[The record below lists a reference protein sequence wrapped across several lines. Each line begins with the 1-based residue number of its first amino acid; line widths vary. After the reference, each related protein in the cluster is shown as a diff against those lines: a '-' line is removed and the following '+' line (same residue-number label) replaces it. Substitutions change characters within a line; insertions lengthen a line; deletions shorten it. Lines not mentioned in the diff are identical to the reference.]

1 MTTDLHTLV
10 LIILCGVVTLLIRVI
25 PFVMISRVNLPAIV
39 IKWLSF
45 IPITL
50 FTALI
55 IDGVIQQHDHAFG
68 YTLNLPYIIAIVPTV
83 MLAIFT
89 RSLTVTIL
97 GGIFV
102 IACLLTFNL
111 LIFGNHINSLNLQK
125 KLVKIKI
132 IRKFRLLGRNAFLH
146 HNTIKLPNLILR
158 SRGIW
163 PVEASATDFK

>member
-55 IDGVIQQHDHAFG
+55 IDGVIQQHNHAFG

-97 GGIFV
+97 VGIFV
-102 IACLLTFNL
+102 IVCLR
-111 LIFGNHINSLNLQK
+111 LIF
-125 KLVKIKI
+125 
-132 IRKFRLLGRNAFLH
+132 
-146 HNTIKLPNLILR
+146 
-158 SRGIW
+158 
-163 PVEASATDFK
+163 

>member
-1 MTTDLHTLV
+1 MTHLTFKQGVKECIPTLLGYAGVGLSFGIVAASQNFSVLEIILLCLIIYAGAAQFIICTLV
-10 LIILCGVVTLLIRVI
+10 LIVLCGVVTLLVRVI
-25 PFVMISRVNLPAIV
+25 PFVMISRVNLSAIV

-55 IDGVIQQHDHAFG
+55 IDGVIQQHDYTFG

-89 RSLTVTIL
+89 RSLTVTII

-102 IACLLTFNL
+102 IACLR
-111 LIFGNHINSLNLQK
+111 LIF
-125 KLVKIKI
+125 
-132 IRKFRLLGRNAFLH
+132 
-146 HNTIKLPNLILR
+146 
-158 SRGIW
+158 
-163 PVEASATDFK
+163 

>member
-10 LIILCGVVTLLIRVI
+10 LIVLCGVVTLLVRVI

-97 GGIFV
+97 VGI
-102 IACLLTFNL
+102 ICHCLLTFNL

-132 IRKFRLLGRNAFLH
+132 IRKFRLLETKYISTSQYN
-146 HNTIKLPNLILR
+146 
-158 SRGIW
+158 
-163 PVEASATDFK
+163 

>member
-83 MLAIFT
+83 MLAILAIFT

-102 IACLLTFNL
+102 IACLR
-111 LIFGNHINSLNLQK
+111 LIF
-125 KLVKIKI
+125 
-132 IRKFRLLGRNAFLH
+132 
-146 HNTIKLPNLILR
+146 
-158 SRGIW
+158 
-163 PVEASATDFK
+163 

>member
-1 MTTDLHTLV
+1 
-10 LIILCGVVTLLIRVI
+10 
-25 PFVMISRVNLPAIV
+25 MISRVNLPAIV

-97 GGIFV
+97 VGIFV
-102 IACLLTFNL
+102 IACLR

-132 IRKFRLLGRNAFLH
+132 IRKFRLLETKYISTSQYN
-146 HNTIKLPNLILR
+146 
-158 SRGIW
+158 
-163 PVEASATDFK
+163 

>member
-1 MTTDLHTLV
+1 MILLSSILPSYVAILIAAIVAALLGDDGKMTTDLHTLV
-10 LIILCGVVTLLIRVI
+10 LIVLCGVVTLLVRVI

-55 IDGVIQQHDHAFG
+55 IDGVIQQHNHTFG
-68 YTLNLPYIIAIVPTV
+68 YTLNLPYIITIVLTV

-102 IACLLTFNL
+102 ILLTFNL
-111 LIFGNHINSLNLQK
+111 LIFENHIKSLNLQK
-125 KLVKIKI
+125 
-132 IRKFRLLGRNAFLH
+132 
-146 HNTIKLPNLILR
+146 
-158 SRGIW
+158 S
-163 PVEASATDFK
+163 

>member
-1 MTTDLHTLV
+1 MWRGHITRS
-10 LIILCGVVTLLIRVI
+10 CY

-55 IDGVIQQHDHAFG
+55 IDGVIQQHDHTFG

-102 IACLLTFNL
+102 IACLR
-111 LIFGNHINSLNLQK
+111 LIF
-125 KLVKIKI
+125 
-132 IRKFRLLGRNAFLH
+132 
-146 HNTIKLPNLILR
+146 
-158 SRGIW
+158 
-163 PVEASATDFK
+163 

>member
-1 MTTDLHTLV
+1 M
-10 LIILCGVVTLLIRVI
+10 
-25 PFVMISRVNLPAIV
+25 
-39 IKWLSF
+39 
-45 IPITL
+45 
-50 FTALI
+50 
-55 IDGVIQQHDHAFG
+55 
-68 YTLNLPYIIAIVPTV
+68 
-83 MLAIFT
+83 
-89 RSLTVTIL
+89 
-97 GGIFV
+97 
-102 IACLLTFNL
+102 LTFNL

>member
-10 LIILCGVVTLLIRVI
+10 LIILCGVVTLLVRVI

-102 IACLLTFNL
+102 IACLRLLTFNF

-132 IRKFRLLGRNAFLH
+132 IRKFRLLETKCISTSQYN
-146 HNTIKLPNLILR
+146 
-158 SRGIW
+158 
-163 PVEASATDFK
+163 

>member
-10 LIILCGVVTLLIRVI
+10 LIILCGMVTLLIRVI

-68 YTLNLPYIIAIVPTV
+68 YTLNLPYIIAIVPIWV
-83 MLAIFT
+83 AQ
-89 RSLTVTIL
+89 S
-97 GGIFV
+97 
-102 IACLLTFNL
+102 CLLHALAFIVEVGSL
-111 LIFGNHINSLNLQK
+111 L
-125 KLVKIKI
+125 
-132 IRKFRLLGRNAFLH
+132 
-146 HNTIKLPNLILR
+146 
-158 SRGIW
+158 
-163 PVEASATDFK
+163 

>member
-1 MTTDLHTLV
+1 
-10 LIILCGVVTLLIRVI
+10 
-25 PFVMISRVNLPAIV
+25 MISRVNLLAIV

-55 IDGVIQQHDHAFG
+55 IDGVIQQNYDHAFG

-97 GGIFV
+97 VGIFV
-102 IACLLTFNL
+102 IVCLR
-111 LIFGNHINSLNLQK
+111 LIF
-125 KLVKIKI
+125 
-132 IRKFRLLGRNAFLH
+132 
-146 HNTIKLPNLILR
+146 
-158 SRGIW
+158 
-163 PVEASATDFK
+163 

>member
-97 GGIFV
+97 VGIFV
-102 IACLLTFNL
+102 IACLR

-132 IRKFRLLGRNAFLH
+132 IRKFRLLETKCISTSQYN
-146 HNTIKLPNLILR
+146 
-158 SRGIW
+158 
-163 PVEASATDFK
+163 

>member
-10 LIILCGVVTLLIRVI
+10 LIILCGVVTLLVRVI

-102 IACLLTFNL
+102 IACL
-111 LIFGNHINSLNLQK
+111 
-125 KLVKIKI
+125 
-132 IRKFRLLGRNAFLH
+132 R
-146 HNTIKLPNLILR
+146 LIL
-158 SRGIW
+158 
-163 PVEASATDFK
+163 

>member
-97 GGIFV
+97 VGIFV
-102 IACLLTFNL
+102 IACLH

-132 IRKFRLLGRNAFLH
+132 IRKFRLLETKYISTSQYN
-146 HNTIKLPNLILR
+146 
-158 SRGIW
+158 
-163 PVEASATDFK
+163 